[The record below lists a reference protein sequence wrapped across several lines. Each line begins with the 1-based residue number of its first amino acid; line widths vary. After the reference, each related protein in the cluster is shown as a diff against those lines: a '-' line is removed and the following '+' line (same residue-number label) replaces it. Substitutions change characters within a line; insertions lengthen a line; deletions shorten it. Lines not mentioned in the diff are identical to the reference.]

1 MNTGMLKTLAW
12 LEMVLA
18 IVLIAIALWPFSGF
32 CAGRIM
38 AFDCESRAIL
48 GVNLFG
54 PLGILMFVSAI
65 WTLKNQSLKP
75 QYFLMLGIGVIAIY
89 WLSHMV

>member
-1 MNTGMLKTLAW
+1 MLKTLAW

-18 IVLIAIALWPFSGF
+18 IVLIAFALWPFSGF
-32 CAGRIM
+32 CTGRVM

-65 WTLKNQSLKP
+65 WTLKTQSLKP
-75 QYFLMLGIGVIAIY
+75 QYFLLLGVGVIVIY

>member
-1 MNTGMLKTLAW
+1 MLKAFAC

-18 IVLIAIALWPFSGF
+18 IMLIAIAMWPFSGF
-32 CAGRIM
+32 CTGMIM

-54 PLGILMFVSAI
+54 PLGILMLIGAI
-65 WTLKNQSLKP
+65 WTLKKPSLKP
-75 QYFLMLGIGVIAIY
+75 QCVLLLGAGFIGIY
-89 WLSHMV
+89 WLSHMF

>member
-1 MNTGMLKTLAW
+1 MNTGILKTFVW
-12 LEMVLA
+12 LEIVLA
-18 IVLIAIALWPFSGF
+18 IVLIAFALWPFSGF
-32 CAGRIM
+32 CAGRVM

-54 PLGILMFVSAI
+54 PLGILMFISAV
-65 WTLKNQSLKP
+65 WTLKTQSLKP
-75 QYFLMLGIGVIAIY
+75 QYFLMLGSGAIAIS

>member
-1 MNTGMLKTLAW
+1 MLKTFTW

-18 IVLIAIALWPFSGF
+18 IVLIAIAVWPFSGF
-32 CAGRIM
+32 CTGRIM

-54 PLGILMFVSAI
+54 PLGILMLISAI
-65 WTLKNQSLKP
+65 WTLKKPSVKP
-75 QYFLMLGIGVIAIY
+75 QYFLLLGAGVIAIY
-89 WLSHMV
+89 WLSHMF

>member
-12 LEMVLA
+12 LEIILA
-18 IVLIAIALWPFSGF
+18 IVLIAFALWPFSGV
-32 CAGRIM
+32 CAGRVM
-38 AFDCESRAIL
+38 AFDCESLAIL

-65 WTLKNQSLKP
+65 WTLKNQSVKP
-75 QYFLMLGIGVIAIY
+75 QYFLLLGVGAIVIY
-89 WLSHMV
+89 WLSHMI

>member
-1 MNTGMLKTLAW
+1 MNGIRLRVFAW
-12 LEMVLA
+12 LEIILA
-18 IVLIAIALWPFSGF
+18 IMLMAFALWPFSGF
-32 CAGRIM
+32 CVGRIM

-54 PLGILMFVSAI
+54 PIGILMLISAI

-75 QYFLMLGIGVIAIY
+75 QYFLLLGVGAIIVY
-89 WLSHMV
+89 WLSHIL

>member
-12 LEMVLA
+12 LEIILA
-18 IVLIAIALWPFSGF
+18 IVLIAFALWPFSGF
-32 CAGRIM
+32 CAGRVL

-54 PLGILMFVSAI
+54 PLGILMSISAI
-65 WTLKNQSLKP
+65 WTLKNQSVKP
-75 QYFLMLGIGVIAIY
+75 QYFLLFGVGAIVIY
-89 WLSHMV
+89 WLGHML

>member
-1 MNTGMLKTLAW
+1 MLKTLAW
-12 LEMVLA
+12 LEIVLA
-18 IVLIAIALWPFSGF
+18 IVLITFALWPFSGF
-32 CAGRIM
+32 CAGRVM
-38 AFDCESRAIL
+38 AFDCESRAIF

-65 WTLKNQSLKP
+65 WTLKKPTLKP
-75 QYFLMLGIGVIAIY
+75 QYFLLLGTGAIAIY